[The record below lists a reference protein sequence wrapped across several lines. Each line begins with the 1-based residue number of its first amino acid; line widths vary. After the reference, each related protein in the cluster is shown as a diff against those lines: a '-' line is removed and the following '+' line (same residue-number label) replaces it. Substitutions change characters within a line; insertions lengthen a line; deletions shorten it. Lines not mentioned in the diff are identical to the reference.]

1 MLQLVTKLENPS
13 ASLGDGSSKSGAKPN
28 DGVSNSDVECEGKE
42 RAKPRV
48 LCNNLIYFY
57 KTGRIMACK
66 WPEMSKN
73 ELLFLSKT
81 SRIW

>member
-1 MLQLVTKLENPS
+1 MLQLGPKLENPS
-13 ASLGDGSSKSGAKPN
+13 VSLGDGSSKSGAKPN
-28 DGVSNSDVECEGKE
+28 DGVSSSDVECEGKE
-42 RAKPRV
+42 RSKPRV

-57 KTGRIMACK
+57 KTGRIMASK

-73 ELLFLSKT
+73 EVLFLSKT